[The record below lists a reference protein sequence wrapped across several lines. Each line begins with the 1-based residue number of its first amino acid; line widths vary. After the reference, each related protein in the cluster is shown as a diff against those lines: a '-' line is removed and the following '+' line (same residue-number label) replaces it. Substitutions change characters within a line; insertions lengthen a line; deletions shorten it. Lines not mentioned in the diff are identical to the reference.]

1 MSRGASTFKVLT
13 AVAALLVGCST
24 PAMAAPS
31 KEDRVKAA
39 FRDAGITT
47 TDDPAM
53 VAFAVCM
60 RRKAATHDDV
70 VASLHADDLSALTK
84 DQVEKVVAIAEDI
97 WCPTTKLK

>member
-1 MSRGASTFKVLT
+1 MNRAASIFKVLI
-13 AVAALLVGCST
+13 AVGVVLVGCST

-47 TDDPAM
+47 RDDPAM

-60 RRKAATHDDV
+60 RRKAATRDDV
-70 VASLHADDLSALTK
+70 VESLRADGLTK
-84 DQVEKVVAIAEDI
+84 DHAETVVKIAEEV
-97 WCPTTKLK
+97 WCPTTELK